1 MQKRLPKF
9 RREPS
14 QIATPA
20 MTELDLDI
28 VRAIHDYPFLATSA
42 LARVLSR
49 NPKGIARNLQPLYH
63 HNRVSRFSFA
73 RSGSSQFHY
82 YLDQVATLQ
91 LLAARRGV
99 SPEELDFE
107 SVRRNREKAYDGP
120 EGTDQGHGLFLR
132 HEVMVSSFH
141 AMLEVAC
148 RDTDGAVELETWRQG
163 PELWS
168 TVEAA
173 DASGKIVKLPHRPD
187 AFFTLRFPLE
197 PEDRSRA
204 HFFYEADRKTTNT
217 TKFRRKLRAHWEF
230 IVGQR
235 KHQTKYGIHRIRAV
249 LVETLDASW
258 AQQLRNAARDGGV
271 SGNQPSPLFWFTTS
285 EFADPAMILKPV
297 WASPVNDQLL
307 SLAD

>member
-28 VRAIHDYPFLATSA
+28 VRAIHDYPFLATSE
-42 LARVLSR
+42 LARVISR

-107 SVRRNREKAYDGP
+107 RVRRTREKAYDRP
-120 EGTDQGHGLFLR
+120 EGPGLFMP
-132 HEVMVSSFH
+132 HEVMISSFH
-141 AMLEVAC
+141 AMLEVGC
-148 RDTDGAVELETWRQG
+148 RDTEGTVELETWRQG
-163 PELWS
+163 PALCN
-168 TVEAA
+168 TVEVTTKT
-173 DASGKIVKLPHRPD
+173 GRVKSLPHRPD
-187 AFFTLRFPLE
+187 AFFTLRFPNE
-197 PEDRSRA
+197 PEDRNRA
-204 HFFYEADRKTTNT
+204 HFFYEADRNT
-217 TKFRRKLRAHWEF
+217 MNPTDMRRKFRAHFEY
-230 IVGQR
+230 IVRQR
-235 KHQTKYGIHRIRAV
+235 KHQENYGIRRIRAV
-249 LVETLDASW
+249 LVETLDAAR
-258 AQQLRNAARDGGV
+258 AQRLREAARDRTV

-285 EFADPAMILKPV
+285 EFADPTMILKPV
-297 WASPVNDQLL
+297 WASPVNDRLL